1 MIAAKSKLLAG
12 AFVMLALAMATSD
25 AMALSPAE
33 RRGRTLAVRLC
44 AQCHA
49 IGKSGTSPHAG
60 APPFRHLE
68 ERVDLDKF
76 QRRLRQGLMSSHQ
89 DMPVFRFTR
98 EDAGAMVAYL
108 RSIQGP
114 R

>member
-1 MIAAKSKLLAG
+1 MTVAKSKIFTV
-12 AFVMLALAMATSD
+12 AFVLLVLAVATRD
-25 AMALSPAE
+25 AMALSAPE

-49 IGKSGTSPHAG
+49 VGKVGTSPHIG

-76 QRRLRQGLMSSHQ
+76 QQRLRQGLMSSHRN
-89 DMPVFRFTR
+89 MPAA
-98 EDAGAMVAYL
+98 EVAKKYATPL
-108 RSIQGP
+108 KS
-114 R
+114 

>member
-1 MIAAKSKLLAG
+1 MIVAKSKMLAA
-12 AFVMLALAMATSD
+12 AFVALILVMAVRD
-25 AMALSPAE
+25 AMALSATE

-49 IGKSGTSPHAG
+49 IGKRGTSPLAD
-60 APPFRHLE
+60 APPFRHFE

-76 QRRLRQGLMSSHQ
+76 RQRLRQGLMSSHH

-108 RSIQGP
+108 RTIQGP
-114 R
+114 

>member
-1 MIAAKSKLLAG
+1 MIVAKSKLLAV
-12 AFVMLALAMATSD
+12 AFVMLVFAAATRD
-25 AMALSPAE
+25 AMALSSTE
-33 RRGRTLAVRLC
+33 RRGRTLSVRLC

-49 IGKSGTSPHAG
+49 IGKLGTSPRAG

-76 QRRLRQGLMSSHQ
+76 QQRLRQGLMSSHQ

-98 EDAGAMVAYL
+98 EDARAMVAYL

-114 R
+114 